1 MQVKVNF
8 LCRDSILA
16 APIVL
21 DLVLF
26 MDLAKRAGLKGMQEW
41 LSFYYKSPM
50 VAEGLYPEHNLFVQ
64 QMKLKNTLRYIMGE
78 EPITHLGLEYYE

>member
-1 MQVKVNF
+1 MPIKVDL

-26 MDLAKRAGLKGMQEW
+26 LDLAQRAPALRRLGIQEW
-41 LSFYYKSPM
+41 LS
-50 VAEGLYPEHNLFVQ
+50 LYFRRP
-64 QMKLKNTLRYIMGE
+64 
-78 EPITHLGLEYYE
+78 